1 MALPY
6 VKITF
11 ANGAIS
17 SVLPSADKVV
27 GMIVSAVASGDFAL
41 GTAYCIYH
49 LSEAVE
55 MGLSKTANAF
65 AYEQIRQFYAQAGEG
80 AELWV
85 YGVAKSVKPSAM
97 LDKTGNH
104 APDFIQQS
112 NGRLRVIAACWDATG
127 ATLTPQNGLDS
138 DVATAIAKGQ
148 ELGEWATDS
157 LFAPLFVILNG
168 YGYSHTT
175 ASTMTDLTTMGN
187 NRVAV
192 FVGDVETQG
201 NMALG
206 LLAGK
211 IAACDVQTHIGRVKD
226 GAIKAE
232 KAFIGAKDASVG
244 ASEILNNK
252 GYITFRTFVGKS
264 GYFFSDDHMATSPT
278 DDYHSIC
285 NRRIIDKAYRVTY
298 ATLLEKVND
307 EIPVTDKGTMPIS
320 IVHSLQGAVE
330 TAIIN
335 NMTAFGNLGT
345 DPEDSGD
352 TGVECY
358 IDPEQNVV
366 VSSTL
371 KVSIKVKPY
380 GYAKYIE
387 ATLGFMTM

>member
-1 MALPY
+1 MALPGINI
-6 VKITF
+6 KF

-41 GTAYCIYH
+41 GKAYCVFH

-55 MGLSKTANAF
+55 LGLSKTANAF
-65 AYEQIRQFYAQAGEG
+65 AYEQVRQFYAQAGEG
-80 AELWV
+80 AELWL

-104 APDFIQQS
+104 APDFIQQT
-112 NGRLRVIAACWDATG
+112 NGRLRGLFACWDASG
-127 ATLTPQNGLDS
+127 ATLTPTNGLDS
-138 DVATAIAKGQ
+138 DVLTAVGKGQ
-148 ELGEWATDS
+148 ELAEWATETM
-157 LFAPLFVILNG
+157 FAPLVVGVNG
-168 YGYSHTT
+168 YGYTHTS
-175 ASTMTDLTTMGN
+175 ASTLPDLTTRSD
-187 NRVAV
+187 NRVMVLIGA
-192 FVGDVETQG
+192 VETED
-201 NMALG
+201 NVSLG
-206 LLAGK
+206 MLAGK
-211 IAACDVQTHIGRVKD
+211 FASCDVQTHIGRVKD

-278 DDYHSIC
+278 DDYHSLT
-285 NRRIIDKAYRVTY
+285 NRRVIDKAYRVTY
-298 ATLLEKVND
+298 VTLLVKVND
-307 EIPVTDKGTMPIS
+307 EIPVTDNGTMPVS

-380 GYAKYIE
+380 GYAKDIE

>member
-6 VKITF
+6 VKISF

-17 SVLPSADKVV
+17 SVLPAADKVV
-27 GMIVSAVASGDFAL
+27 GMIVSAVASGDFKL

-55 MGLSKTANAF
+55 LGLSKTANAY

-85 YGVAKSVKPSAM
+85 YGVAKTVKPSQM

-112 NGRLRVIAACWDATG
+112 NGRLRVIAACWDSSS
-127 ATLTPQNGLDS
+127 ATLTPTNGLDS
-138 DVATAIAKGQ
+138 DVPNAITKGQ
-148 ELGEWATDS
+148 ELAEWATDT
-157 LFAPLFVILNG
+157 LFAPLFCLLYG
-168 YGYSHTT
+168 YGYSHST

-192 FVGDVETQG
+192 LVGDVETQG

-232 KAFIGAKDASVG
+232 KAFVGAKDASVG

>member
-6 VKITF
+6 VKISF

-17 SVLPSADKVV
+17 SVLPAADKVV
-27 GMIVSAVASGDFAL
+27 GMIVSAVASGDFTL

-55 MGLSKTANAF
+55 LGLSKTANAY
-65 AYEQIRQFYAQAGEG
+65 AYEQIRQFYAEAGEG

-85 YGVAKSVKPSAM
+85 YGVAKTVKPSQM

-112 NGRLRVIAACWDATG
+112 NGRLRVIAACWDSSS
-127 ATLTPQNGLDS
+127 ATLTPTNGLDS
-138 DVATAIAKGQ
+138 DVPTAITKGQ
-148 ELGEWATDS
+148 ELAEWATDT
-157 LFAPLFVILNG
+157 LFAPLFCLLYG
-168 YGYSHTT
+168 YGYSHST
-175 ASTMTDLTTMGN
+175 ASTMTDLTTMSN

-192 FVGDVETQG
+192 FVGAIEEES
-201 NMALG
+201 NFALG

-211 IAACDVQTHIGRVKD
+211 VASCEVQTHIGRVKD
-226 GAIKAE
+226 GALKCT

-244 ASEILNNK
+244 ASETLNNK
-252 GYITFRTFVGKS
+252 GYITFRCFVGKA
-264 GYFFSDDHMATSPT
+264 GYFFSDDHLATKPT
-278 DDYHSIC
+278 DDFHSIS
-285 NRRIIDKAYRVTY
+285 NRRVIDKAYRVSY
-298 ATLLEKVND
+298 VTLIEKVND
-307 EIPVTDKGTMPIS
+307 EIPVTDEGTMPVS
-320 IVHSLQGAVE
+320 ITHALQGAVE

-335 NMTAFGNLGT
+335 NMTAYGNLGT
-345 DPEDSGD
+345 DIEDSND

-358 IDPEQNVV
+358 IDPKQNVV
-366 VSSTL
+366 ASSTL

-380 GYAKYIE
+380 GYAKNIE

>member
-285 NRRIIDKAYRVTY
+285 NRRVIDKAYRVTY
-298 ATLLEKVND
+298 STLLDKVND
-307 EIPVTDKGTMPIS
+307 EIPVTDKGTMPVS

-371 KVSIKVKPY
+371 KVAIKVKPY